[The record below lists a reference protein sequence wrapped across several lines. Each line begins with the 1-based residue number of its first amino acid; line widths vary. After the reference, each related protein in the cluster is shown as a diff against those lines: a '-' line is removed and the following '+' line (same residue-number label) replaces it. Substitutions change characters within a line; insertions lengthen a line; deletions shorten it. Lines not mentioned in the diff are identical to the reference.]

1 MSRNLLF
8 YPENASIPSHLK
20 TEELLIRPLRAT
32 DVELDYKA
40 VMESQDFLLI
50 RTNGGWPRVGFTIE
64 ENLKD
69 LERHE
74 KGFNDRNEFTYSIMN
89 HSETRCLGCIYI
101 TPFSQTLRRI
111 LPKDDFES
119 YNVGDFE
126 AQVSFWMIPD
136 CVKQDMD
143 KRLLQV
149 LVKWFKDEWLFSKVS
164 LSFGFWLTNRDK
176 ELVANLKSEFQLS
189 LMTQGW
195 KLE

>member
-8 YPENASIPSHLK
+8 YPENALVPPQLK

-40 VMESQDFLLI
+40 VMDSQVFLLI
-50 RTNGGWPRVGFTIE
+50 RSNGRWPREGFTIE

-74 KGFNDRNEFTYSIMN
+74 KDFHDRKEFTYTIMN

-101 TPFSQTLRRI
+101 TPLVQLFRRI
-111 LPKDDFES
+111 LPKDEFES
-119 YNVGDFE
+119 YDIGDYE
-126 AQVSFWMIPD
+126 ATVSFWMTPD
-136 CVKQDMD
+136 CIKQDMD
-143 KRLLQV
+143 KRLLEN
-149 LVKWFKDEWLFSKVS
+149 LVSWFKDEWSFSKVS
-164 LSFGFWLTNRDK
+164 LSFGFWLTDRDK
-176 ELVANLKSEFQLS
+176 ELVANLNEAFQLT
-189 LMTQGW
+189 MTSQSW